1 MTDLRFDFGVN
12 DIVLDK
18 AGNIMTASK
27 CSMQNAALIF
37 NKSAASIT
45 QAQLGQGF
53 EEIYP
58 NMPEN
63 RFGTYKVNGERQI
76 KEDGAIIATIN
87 ITKRQDGITNDVDIT
102 ARYNGE

>member
-1 MTDLRFDFGVN
+1 MTDLKFDFGIN
-12 DIVLDK
+12 DIVLDG
-18 AGNIMTASK
+18 AGHVLTASK

-45 QAQLGQGF
+45 KVQLGQGF

-87 ITKRQDGITNDVDIT
+87 IVKRQDGITNDVDIT